1 MKRLLTTLMAA
12 AVVVAC
18 AKKVEETY
26 VAPEPE
32 TNVML
37 EEPSGKGGEE
47 AVAET
52 PEAKGQKLV
61 EGGDCMGCH
70 KIDTKLVGP
79 AFQDVAAK
87 YTEADAEKLA
97 KKIIDGGAGN
107 WGEVPMTPHAGLS
120 VENAKLMVAYVLSQK
135 K

>member
-18 AKKVEETY
+18 SKKVEETY
-26 VAPEPE
+26 VAPGPE

-107 WGEVPMTPHAGLS
+107 WGEIPMTPHAGLS
-120 VENAKLMVAYVLSQK
+120 VANAKLMVAYVLSQK

>member
-18 AKKVEETY
+18 SKKVEETY

-97 KKIIDGGAGN
+97 KKIIDGVAGN
-107 WGEVPMTPHAGLS
+107 CGEVPMTPHAGLS

>member
-18 AKKVEETY
+18 SKKVEETY

-70 KIDTKLVGP
+70 KTDTKLVGP

-87 YTEADAEKLA
+87 HTEADAEKLA

>member
-1 MKRLLTTLMAA
+1 MMAA

-18 AKKVEETY
+18 SKKVEETY

>member
-18 AKKVEETY
+18 SKKVEETY
-26 VAPEPE
+26 VAPE

>member
-1 MKRLLTTLMAA
+1 MAA

-18 AKKVEETY
+18 SKKVEETY

-37 EEPSGKGGEE
+37 EEPSGKGSEE

>member
-18 AKKVEETY
+18 SKKVEETY

-107 WGEVPMTPHAGLS
+107 WGEVPMTLHAGIS

>member
-1 MKRLLTTLMAA
+1 MKRLLITLMAA

-18 AKKVEETY
+18 SKKVEETY

-61 EGGDCMGCH
+61 EGGECMGCH

>member
-1 MKRLLTTLMAA
+1 MNRLLTQMMAG

-18 AKKVEETY
+18 SKKVEETY

-120 VENAKLMVAYVLSQK
+120 VENAKLMGAYVLSQK